1 MATWL
6 AMRARWR
13 WEGRRGSAMMI
24 SVNVKVR
31 DGLWAAGALLLAL
44 VTLVAPLGRPVHWWL
59 IVASAV
65 WAAALVPISARY
77 PRWAIVL
84 TAPLN
89 AVNNLLAI
97 APTSLVIFRAARSV
111 RSQVQLWALIGVTA
125 VLQAAF
131 GALHAWRAGDSWF
144 EYLFG
149 TGFTVVFLLIFPA
162 VSGALVGRRKPLT
175 QVLMERNDYLEH
187 ARLLT
192 ASTARSDTRA
202 HIASEM
208 HDMLSH
214 RLRQLTA
221 HAGALE
227 QSAAEQAPEL
237 REQVELIRKTSA
249 VAMDE
254 LREILGVLGT
264 IEASEDAGTRADVE
278 RLVAASAAAG
288 VSVVLTWTGDDLADA
303 DARLRR
309 AVHRV
314 VREALTNVHKHAPS
328 AQTRV
333 TVLVAERVLVE
344 VVNGPSGEPRGG
356 GTRRGLIG
364 LEERVELV
372 GGSFSAGLFAGG
384 FRVSADL
391 PAHPVVPEETGAAGA
406 VTEAPPP
413 ITAEILTV
421 PRVVGSG
428 CLATLSVVPA
438 LGTAFVLLIVAIFSR
453 AEMSRQEFDAFQV
466 SVAHEEEVTETFGFG
481 VPSDN
486 AGCFR
491 YPARA
496 EPGRDFELCFDKK
509 GVLTTKKELAR

>member
-1 MATWL
+1 
-6 AMRARWR
+6 
-13 WEGRRGSAMMI
+13 MMI
-24 SVNVKVR
+24 SVNVRVR
-31 DGLWAAGALLLAL
+31 DWIWAAGAFLLAL
-44 VTLVAPLGRPVHWWL
+44 VALVAPLGRPVQWWL
-59 IVASAV
+59 IVASAL
-65 WAAALVPISARY
+65 WAAALVPVSARW

-89 AVNNLLAI
+89 GINNLLAI
-97 APTSLVIFRAARSV
+97 APTSLVIFRAARSM
-111 RSQVQLWALIGVTA
+111 RSQAQLWALVGVTA
-125 VLQAAF
+125 VLQAGF
-131 GALHAWRAGDSWF
+131 GGLYAWRGGDSLT
-144 EYLFG
+144 EYLLG
-149 TGFTVVFLLIFPA
+149 TAFTVLFLLVFPA
-162 VSGALVGRRKPLT
+162 VAGALVGRRKPLT

-187 ARLLT
+187 ARVLT
-192 ASTARSDTRA
+192 ASTARSATRA

-208 HDMLSH
+208 HDVLSH

-227 QSAAEQAPEL
+227 TSAAEQAPEL
-237 REQVELIRKTSA
+237 REQVELIRRTSA
-249 VAMDE
+249 VAMEE

-264 IEASEDAGTRADVE
+264 STDADEDAGTRADVE
-278 RLVAASAAAG
+278 RLVAASANAG
-288 VSVVLTWTGDDLADA
+288 VSVHLYWSGDDLSDA

-328 AQTRV
+328 ARTRV
-333 TVLVAERVLVE
+333 SVQVADRVHVE

-364 LEERVELV
+364 LEERVELI
-372 GGSFSAGLFAGG
+372 GGSFLAGRPATGG
-384 FRVSADL
+384 FRVAADL
-391 PAHPVVPEETGAAGA
+391 PSHPVVQEDTGAAGA
-406 VTEAPPP
+406 VAEAPPP

-438 LGTAFVLLIVAIFSR
+438 LGTAMVLLLVALFGRS
-453 AEMSRQEFDAFQV
+453 EMTRQEFDAFQV
-466 SVAHEEEVTETFGFG
+466 SGTHEEEVTETHGFG

-486 AGCFR
+486 TGCFR
-491 YPARA
+491 YHM
-496 EPGRDFELCFDKK
+496 RDEDDRDVELCFDRK

>member
-1 MATWL
+1 M
-6 AMRARWR
+6 
-13 WEGRRGSAMMI
+13 
-24 SVNVKVR
+24 NVKVR

-44 VTLVAPLGRPVHWWL
+44 VTLFAPLGRPVHWWL
-59 IVASAV
+59 IVASAL
-65 WAAALVPISARY
+65 WAAALVPISARW

-84 TAPLN
+84 TSPLN
-89 AVNNLLAI
+89 GVNNLLAI
-97 APTSLVIFRAARSV
+97 APTSLVVFRSARSV
-111 RSQVQLWALIGVTA
+111 RSQGQLWALVGVTA

-131 GALHAWRAGDSWF
+131 GGLHAWRAGDSF
-144 EYLFG
+144 TEYLLG
-149 TGFTVVFLLIFPA
+149 TLFSVFFLLVFPA
-162 VSGALVGRRKPLT
+162 VSGALIGRRKPLT

-187 ARLLT
+187 ARALT
-192 ASTARSDTRA
+192 ASTARSATRA

-227 QSAAEQAPEL
+227 HSAAEQAPEL

-249 VAMDE
+249 VAMEE
-254 LREILGVLGT
+254 LREILGVLG
-264 IEASEDAGTRADVE
+264 ASTEHAEDAGTRADVE

-288 VSVVLTWTGDDLADA
+288 LTVHLDWTGSDLADA

-328 AQTRV
+328 ARTLVSVAVADRV
-333 TVLVAERVLVE
+333 RVE
-344 VVNGPSGEPRGG
+344 VVNGPSGEPRGA

-364 LEERVELV
+364 LEERVGLI
-372 GGSFSAGLFAGG
+372 GGSFLAEVPTGAG
-384 FRVSADL
+384 FRVTATL
-391 PAHPVVPEETGAAGA
+391 PLHPVVQEETGAASA

-428 CLATLSVVPA
+428 CLATLSLVPA
-438 LGTAFVLLIVAIFSR
+438 LGTAFVLLVVAIFGR
-453 AEMSRQEFDAFQV
+453 GEITRQEFDAFQP
-466 SVAHEEEVTETFGFG
+466 SVTHEQEVTETYGFG
-481 VPSDN
+481 VLSDHG
-486 AGCFR
+486 GCFR
-491 YPARA
+491 YHVKDTAD
-496 EPGRDFELCFDKK
+496 RDFELCFDRES
-509 GVLTTKKELAR
+509 GLMTSKKELAR

>member
-1 MATWL
+1 
-6 AMRARWR
+6 
-13 WEGRRGSAMMI
+13 MMI
-24 SVNVKVR
+24 GVNVKVR
-31 DGLWAAGALLLAL
+31 DGLWAAGALALAL

-59 IVASAV
+59 IVVSAV
-65 WAAALVPISARY
+65 WAAALVPISARW
-77 PRWAIVL
+77 PKWAILL

-111 RSQVQLWALIGVTA
+111 RTQSQLWALIGGTA

-131 GALHAWRAGDSWF
+131 SGLHAWRAGDGLN
-144 EYLFG
+144 EYLLG
-149 TGFTVVFLLIFPA
+149 TAFTVVFLLISPA
-162 VSGALVGRRKPLT
+162 VAGGLIGRRKPLT

-187 ARLLT
+187 ARALT

-221 HAGALE
+221 HASALE
-227 QSAAEQAPEL
+227 HSAAEQAPEL

-254 LREILGVLGT
+254 LHEILGVLGS
-264 IEASEDAGTRADVE
+264 IEADEDAGTRADVE
-278 RLVAASAAAG
+278 RLVAASADAG
-288 VSVVLTWTGDDLADA
+288 MSVYLDWSGDDLADA

-328 AQTRV
+328 AHTRV
-333 TVLVAERVLVE
+333 SVQVAERVHVE
-344 VVNGPSGEPRGG
+344 VVNGPSAAPRGG

-364 LEERVELV
+364 LEERVELI
-372 GGSFSAGLFAGG
+372 GGSFLAGPFTGG
-384 FRVSADL
+384 FRVAADL
-391 PAHPVVPEETGAAGA
+391 PLHPVAQEETGTAGA
-406 VTEAPPP
+406 VPEPPPPP

-438 LGTAFVLLIVAIFSR
+438 LGTVFVLLVVAIFSR
-453 AEMSRQEFDAFQV
+453 PEMTRQEFDAFQV
-466 SVAHEEEVTETFGFG
+466 SVAHEEDVTETFGFG
-481 VPSDN
+481 VPSDHT
-486 AGCFR
+486 GCFR
-491 YPARA
+491 YHVRDSAD
-496 EPGRDFELCFDKK
+496 RDFELCFDRK

>member
-1 MATWL
+1 M
-6 AMRARWR
+6 
-13 WEGRRGSAMMI
+13 
-24 SVNVKVR
+24 NVKVR
-31 DGLWAAGALLLAL
+31 DGLWAAGVFLLAL
-44 VTLVAPLGRPVHWWL
+44 VTLFAPLGRPVHWWL
-59 IVASAV
+59 IVASAL
-65 WAAALVPISARY
+65 WAAALVPISARW

-89 AVNNLLAI
+89 GVNNLLAI
-97 APTSLVIFRAARSV
+97 APTSLVVFRAARSV
-111 RSQVQLWALIGVTA
+111 RSQGQLWSLVGVTT

-131 GALHAWRAGDSWF
+131 GGLHAWLAGDSF
-144 EYLFG
+144 TEYLLG
-149 TGFTVVFLLIFPA
+149 TLFSVVFLLIFPA
-162 VSGALVGRRKPLT
+162 VSGALIGRRKPLT

-187 ARLLT
+187 ARALT
-192 ASTARSDTRA
+192 ASTARSATRA

-249 VAMDE
+249 VAMEE

-264 IEASEDAGTRADVE
+264 STEHAEDAGTRADVE

-288 VSVVLTWTGDDLADA
+288 LSVHLDWSGADLADA

-328 AQTRV
+328 ARTLVSVDVADRV
-333 TVLVAERVLVE
+333 RVE
-344 VVNGPSGEPRGG
+344 VVNGPSGEPRGA

-364 LEERVELV
+364 LEERVGLI
-372 GGSFSAGLFAGG
+372 GGSFLAEVPTGAG
-384 FRVSADL
+384 FRVTANL
-391 PAHPVVPEETGAAGA
+391 PLHPVVQEETGAAGA
-406 VTEAPPP
+406 VAEAPPP

-428 CLATLSVVPA
+428 CLATLSLVPA
-438 LGTAFVLLIVAIFSR
+438 LGTAFVLLVVAIFGR
-453 AEMSRQEFDAFQV
+453 GEITQQEFDAFQP
-466 SVAHEEEVTETFGFG
+466 SVTHEQEITETYGFG
-481 VPSDN
+481 VLSDHG
-486 AGCFR
+486 GCFR
-491 YPARA
+491 YHVKDSPD
-496 EPGRDFELCFDKK
+496 RDFELCFDRQS
-509 GVLTTKKELAR
+509 GLLTSKKELAR